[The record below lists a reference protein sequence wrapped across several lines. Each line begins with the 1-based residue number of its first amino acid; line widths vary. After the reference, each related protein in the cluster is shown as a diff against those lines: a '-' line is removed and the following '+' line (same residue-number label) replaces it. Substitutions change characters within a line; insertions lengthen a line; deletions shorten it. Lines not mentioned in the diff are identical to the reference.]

1 MTAHTPC
8 SEQKV
13 RSFLNFPPCS
23 ATCSGVRRCH
33 YPTTTGLYGAS
44 IVYNYIDVIQ
54 SPTEGRLTMSTRLVN
69 FKATDDDRAV
79 IERAAELAGATYSDV
94 IRAGVRRVLGDLESG
109 AVIDLTPNSATPQQ

>member
-1 MTAHTPC
+1 M
-8 SEQKV
+8 
-13 RSFLNFPPCS
+13 SFP
-23 ATCSGVRRCH
+23 
-33 YPTTTGLYGAS
+33 
-44 IVYNYIDVIQ
+44 

-79 IERAAELAGATYSDV
+79 IKRAAELAGATYSDV